1 MPRVRGL
8 ISVTWKALHPD
19 AAAPTYATD
28 GDAGADLTSVA
39 EVTLQPGERAL
50 IPTGIAIAL
59 P

>member
-28 GDAGADLTSVA
+28 GDAGADLASVA
-39 EVTLQPGERAL
+39 EVTL
-50 IPTGIAIAL
+50 
-59 P
+59 